1 MTIVEDS
8 NVTIAHL
15 GVVAGIMDS
24 LGIPQYID
32 SVLPKTRQ
40 HKVSHGTAA
49 KALILNGLGFN
60 ERRLFLMPEY
70 FDDLATERLIGEG
83 IKPEHL
89 NQYLFGECL
98 DSIAAYGP
106 TRLFTGITLHI
117 MNNLKFGTHRLHY
130 DTTTINVTGEYDSAF
145 NTRLI
150 QIVRG
155 RSKDHRNDLKQFI
168 ISLVTNQHGIPLFME
183 PLSGNISDKKTLIR
197 TIQEVRKNLIIDET
211 VYHMADSA
219 FYSADSISSLGQL
232 CFWITRVPETIKEAQ
247 YIVTSEVVWTS
258 CTDPRYSYA
267 IFESSYGDVNQ
278 RWVLFNSTEQ
288 QKRSIQTQ
296 KRNITKL
303 LEKDRTAL
311 KKLCVSGFA
320 CEADARKIVDKW
332 MNKHPRYLISDLT
345 ISVKNQRESG
355 KRGRP
360 KKDEPLEQV
369 YFVSCVI
376 ELNQEVITQ
385 EQEQMGR
392 FILASNDTTI
402 DPEMMLSY
410 YKEQSVVE
418 RGFRFIKDKSF
429 HASEVYLENENR
441 IAALVMIM
449 VLCLLVYSIV
459 EWQFRNILK
468 ERKVTIRDQFGK
480 PTQKPRAKWVFFL
493 FRRVRQIDLIVKKRK
508 VIKLLNLSEEIIDIA
523 KLLGQEVEKYYS

>member
-1 MTIVEDS
+1 MTIVDGS

-15 GVVAGIMDS
+15 GIVAGLMDL

-32 SVLPKTRQ
+32 SVLPKKRQ
-40 HKVSHGTAA
+40 HKVSRGTAT

-70 FDDLATERLIGEG
+70 FEDLATERLIGEG
-83 IKPEHL
+83 IEPEDL
-89 NQYLFGECL
+89 NQYLFGDCL

-106 TRLFTGITLHI
+106 TRLFTGIVLHI
-117 MNNLKFGTHRLHY
+117 MDQIQFGTHRLHY
-130 DTTTINVTGEYDSAF
+130 DTTTINVTGEYDRAF

-155 RSKDHRNDLKQFI
+155 RSKDHRNGLKQFI

-197 TIQEVRKNLIIDET
+197 TINEVRHNLITDET
-211 VYHMADSA
+211 VYPMADSA
-219 FYSADSISSLGQL
+219 FYSAESISILGQL

-247 YIVTSEVVWTS
+247 SIVASDVNWSS
-258 CTDPRYSYA
+258 CNDQRYSYV

-278 RWVLFNSTEQ
+278 RWVLFNSSEQ

-296 KRNITKL
+296 KRNITKH
-303 LEKDRTAL
+303 LEKDKTAL
-311 KKLCVSGFA
+311 RKLCVNGFA
-320 CEADARKIVDKW
+320 CEADARKTVDKW

-345 ISVKNQRESG
+345 ISVKNQRREG

-360 KKDEPLEQV
+360 KKDEVLEQV
-369 YFVSCVI
+369 YFISCEI

-385 EQEQMGR
+385 EQERMGR

-402 DPEMMLSY
+402 DPEVMLTY
-410 YKEQSVVE
+410 YKEQSTVE

-429 HASEVYLENENR
+429 HASEVYLENESR

-449 VLCLLVYSIV
+449 VLCLLVYSII
-459 EWQFRNILK
+459 EWQFRNTLK
-468 ERKVTIRDQFGK
+468 ENKVTIRDQFGK
-480 PTQKPRAKWVFFL
+480 PTEKPRAKWVFFL
-493 FRRVRQIDLIVKKRK
+493 FRRVRQIDLMSNKRK
-508 VIKLLNLSEEIIDIA
+508 VEKLLNMTEEILDIA
-523 KLLGQEVEKYYS
+523 KLLGPGVEKYYL